1 MMEAEVGLMQPK
13 VQEFLQPSAV
23 AWVKEQ
29 LPKVSGRTEPNNLIV
44 TCDAD
49 FRLLVSRTV
58 RGHIGFVFSPQVWG
72 NLL

>member
-1 MMEAEVGLMQPK
+1 MQPK

-58 RGHIGFVFSPQVWG
+58 RTHWLCFQPPSLWQFVIATTRH
-72 NLL
+72 

>member
-1 MMEAEVGLMQPK
+1 MEPEVRECPQP
-13 VQEFLQPSAV
+13 PAV

-29 LPKVSGRTEPNNLIV
+29 LPKVSGRTEPNNLTA

-58 RGHIGFVFSPQVWG
+58 RGHICFAFSHQCVIATTIH
-72 NLL
+72 